1 MPSPVP
7 ACRHTSDLSRDE
19 LIIYYSLRFITPCV
33 EYQSLI
39 FKVFFKGYMAFLSG
53 DIRSTTHAH
62 SGVNNVPLCTCVSA
76 LPHFQ
81 SPYCYYFSMRHL
93 IRLRTRLGVGTKN
106 RVANAMQVMFLFH
119 VQNLDLALCF
129 RGKLLHR
136 VAYWDIGLCGL
147 GLTRHMVFH
156 LKG

>member
-1 MPSPVP
+1 MS
-7 ACRHTSDLSRDE
+7 H
-19 LIIYYSLRFITPCV
+19 CV
-33 EYQSLI
+33 YT
-39 FKVFFKGYMAFLSG
+39 
-53 DIRSTTHAH
+53 R
-62 SGVNNVPLCTCVSA
+62 VSA
-76 LPHFQ
+76 LPHCQ

-106 RVANAMQVMFLFH
+106 RVESPISVVANAMQVMFLFH

-147 GLTRHMVFH
+147 GLTRHMVFQ